1 MDKAKLKKEE
11 QLILE
16 DKVFNKGQNWKPKIT
31 TPIEPKLSAY
41 ISKPENSQIKSLSKP
56 VNPMNMEM
64 KVSVIMR
71 STDNSK
77 EDEFLE
83 SS

>member
-41 ISKPENSQIKSLSKP
+41 ISKPENS
-56 VNPMNMEM
+56 
-64 KVSVIMR
+64 
-71 STDNSK
+71 
-77 EDEFLE
+77 
-83 SS
+83 